1 MDTPSFKEDHI
12 SQIPAIQL
20 LVNLGYTYLS
30 PAAALKARGGKT
42 SNVLLEEVLRKQ
54 LKEISSVKLSSTK
67 TSYFSDSNIEA
78 GILALKDITLVD
90 GYISASQK
98 AYNLITLGKS
108 LEQSIDGDKKSFT
121 LQYIDWKNIEN
132 NVFHVTEEYSVMRS
146 SSKEHYIPDLV
157 LFVFL

>member
-1 MDTPSFKEDHI
+1 MATPSFKEDHI
-12 SQIPAIQL
+12 SQIPAIQM

-30 PAAALKARGGKT
+30 PAASLKARGGKT
-42 SNVLLEEVLRKQ
+42 SNVLLEEVLRQQ

-108 LEQSIDGDKKSFT
+108 LEQSIDGDKKKF
-121 LQYIDWKNIEN
+121 Y
-132 NVFHVTEEYSVMRS
+132 VTIY
-146 SSKEHYIPDLV
+146 
-157 LFVFL
+157 